1 MTGQLKPQARVRR
14 TRRTNWRGVKE
25 GMGRDCGAA
34 RAFVQEALLAK
45 AATFKIN
52 CRKNQEGFVCSRTM
66 AIFPQGLSNI
76 DKRCAN
82 AGERAVLHQLKR
94 CLSDDYMVWHNVPL
108 GPRARQPDFVILS
121 PRQGILI
128 LEVKHWKRSTL
139 VNANRDSVELKT
151 ERGLITEANPLRQAR
166 DYAMELVDLMAKDPL
181 LVHGEGAFRGKLL
194 FPYGWGAVFS
204 GLAEKDVAGPDFHG
218 PFPAHQILLRD
229 DLDESVDEAS
239 FQSRLW
245 GMFTVTYPH
254 TLSLPQRDRIRW
266 HLFPEIRV
274 QHQASLLEDGDVS
287 PAFVLPDLMQV
298 MDLQQEQVAR
308 TLGEGHRVI
317 HGSAG
322 SGKTMILVFRAQQL
336 AAAAQPDRPILV
348 LCYNRALSQR
358 IEGQLRQR
366 GVDERVVIRTF
377 HSWCQELVKAYQL
390 DVPKGLKGSAYYE
403 ALAETVSR
411 SVASGLVPA
420 GQYTALLID
429 EAHDFE
435 DAWLEMAAR
444 MVTPSTN
451 SLLVLYDDA
460 QSIYQKKRR
469 KFNFASV
476 GIQAQ
481 GRTSILKLNYRNT
494 AEVLMLAMHCAQ
506 TLLADRAE
514 TEEAMQSVLPVTAG
528 RRGPAPV
535 LLLAGNA
542 REEAEWVAERIA
554 QAIAA
559 GRALDEVAVLCRI
572 RRHMDLVG
580 FALQRRGIAFQS
592 MNEPDFKAFD
602 WMRPSVKLLTLHSA
616 KGLEFPMVVV
626 AGLDAMPLA
635 SEPMDEEVRLL
646 YVGMT
651 RATHEL
657 VLSAAGTSPMVRRVQ
672 NSLEAVAQR
681 FGTA

>member
-1 MTGQLKPQARVRR
+1 M
-14 TRRTNWRGVKE
+14 TNWRGVKE
-25 GMGRDCGAA
+25 GMERDCDVGRAVVRA
-34 RAFVQEALLAK
+34 RQLPQPTRQPGGRRSK
-45 AATFKIN
+45 D
-52 CRKNQEGFVCSRTM
+52 REGFVCSPTM

-139 VNANRDSVELKT
+139 VNANRDSVELRT
-151 ERGLITEANPLRQAR
+151 ERGMVIDANPLRQAR

-181 LVHGEGAFRGKLL
+181 LVHGEGPFRGKLL
-194 FPYGWGAVFS
+194 LPYGWGAVFS
-204 GLAEKDVAGPDFHG
+204 GLTKKDVAALEFHG
-218 PFPAHQILLRD
+218 IFPEHQVLMRE
-229 DLDESVDEAS
+229 DLDESIDGAA

-274 QHQASLLEDGDVS
+274 QQQASLLEDGDAS

-308 TLGEGHRVI
+308 SLGEGHRVI

-358 IEGQLRQR
+358 IDGQLRQR
-366 GVDERVVIRTF
+366 GVDERVVVRTF
-377 HSWCQELVKAYQL
+377 HGWCQELVKAYQL
-390 DVPKGLKGSAYYE
+390 DVPKGLTGSAHYE

-435 DAWLEMAAR
+435 DAWLQMAAR
-444 MVTPSTN
+444 MVTPATN

-494 AEVLMLAMHCAQ
+494 AEVLTLAMHCAQ
-506 TLLADRAE
+506 SLLADRAE
-514 TEEAMQSVLPVTAG
+514 TDDAMQSVLPVTAG
-528 RRGPAPV
+528 RRGPVPV
-535 LLLAGNA
+535 LLLTGNS
-542 REEAEWVAERIA
+542 REEAEGVAEHIA
-554 QAIAA
+554 QAIAS
-559 GRALDEVAVLCRI
+559 GRALDEIAVLCRVK
-572 RRHMDLVG
+572 RHMDPVG

-592 MNEPDFKAFD
+592 IGAPGFRAFD
-602 WMRPSVKLLTLHSA
+602 WTRPSVKLLTLHSA

-626 AGLDAMPLA
+626 AGLDAMPFPN
-635 SEPMDEEVRLL
+635 EPMDEEVRLL

-681 FGTA
+681 FGAA